1 MKFLSKTPYDEDIL
15 GEEDPMNGVA
25 QLFDISIAFIVAVIA
40 AVFALQSKNPRLAS
54 QHSTATQKEAQTQ
67 TVSRKATSK
76 KQSGKGKRLGTAYQ
90 LDNGE
95 VIYVP
100 DDQN

>member
-1 MKFLSKTPYDEDIL
+1 MKFLKKNYFDADTL

-40 AVFALQSKNPRLAS
+40 ASFALQSKNPQQAS
-54 QHSTATQKEAQTQ
+54 QHSASLQSETKNQ
-67 TVSRKATSK
+67 TVSRKATTT

>member
-1 MKFLSKTPYDEDIL
+1 MRFLNRTNLDEDAL

-25 QLFDISIAFIVAVIA
+25 QLFDINIAFIVAVIA
-40 AVFALQSKNPRLAS
+40 AVFALQSRNPQLMS
-54 QHSTATQKEAQTQ
+54 QGKATQQEAQSQ
-67 TVSRKATSK
+67 SVSRKATAT

-100 DDQN
+100 DEQN